1 MRCTEIHDHA
11 SYDGAEVMHYMGIE
25 VDEIAESYQ
34 REPAPED
41 FDGAITASMLRA
53 LQSVVGP
60 GHVVTDPDVLA
71 GRAVDHTGRYRGR
84 AAALVRP
91 GSAEEVAAVLRVC
104 REAGAHVTVQGG
116 RTSLVAGTVPEHDD
130 VLLSTERLRALGDV
144 DTVECRVAAGAGAT
158 LAAVQHAAAAAGL
171 VFGVDLAARD
181 TATVGGMASTNA
193 GGLRTVRYGN
203 MGEQVLGLQVALP
216 DGSLL
221 RRHSLVRSDNTGYDL
236 PALFVG
242 AEGTLGVITALD
254 LRLRPAPTHRVTAVC
269 GFADLDALVAAGRM
283 FRDVDGIAALE
294 LIDGRAG
301 PLIHQH
307 LGVAVPV
314 EGDWM
319 LLVELA
325 ADHDQTDRLAGLLD
339 AVRLCGEPAVGVDV
353 AAQQRL
359 WQIREALVEVLG
371 VYGPPLKFDVSLP
384 LSAIAGFARDAVALL
399 GVHAPDDALPLL
411 FGHVG
416 EGNLHLN
423 VLRCPVEREQA
434 VYGPMMDLIAAC
446 GGNVSSEHGVGS
458 RKRPYLGMSREP
470 ADIAAMR
477 ALKAALDPTGYLNA
491 AVLFE

>member
-1 MRCTEIHDHA
+1 
-11 SYDGAEVMHYMGIE
+11 
-25 VDEIAESYQ
+25 
-34 REPAPED
+34 
-41 FDGAITASMLRA
+41 MLRA
-53 LQSVVGP
+53 LETVVGP
-60 GHVVTDPDVLA
+60 GHVVTDPDILA
-71 GRAVDHTGRYRGR
+71 GRAVDYTGRYRGR
-84 AAALVRP
+84 AGALVRP

-104 REAGAHVTVQGG
+104 RDAGAHVTVQGG

-144 DTVECRVAAGAGAT
+144 DTLERRVQAGAGAT
-158 LAAVQHAAAAAGL
+158 LAAVQHAGAAAGL

-254 LRLRPAPTHRVTAVC
+254 LRLHPTPSHRVTAVC
-269 GFADLDALVAAGRM
+269 GFADLEALVAAGRM

-301 PLIHQH
+301 ALIRQH

-314 EGDWM
+314 DGDWM

-325 ADHDQTDRLAGLLD
+325 ADHDQSDRLADLLD
-339 AVRLCGEPAVGVDV
+339 GVQLCGEPAVGVDV
-353 AAQQRL
+353 AARQRL
-359 WQIREALVEVLG
+359 WQVRESLAEVLG
-371 VYGPPLKFDVSLP
+371 SYGPPLKFDVSLP

-399 GVHAPDDALPLL
+399 GTHAPDALPLL

-434 VYGPMMDLIAAC
+434 VYGPMMELIAGC

-477 ALKAALDPTGYLNA
+477 AVKAALDPTGYLNA
-491 AVLFE
+491 AVLFV

>member
-1 MRCTEIHDHA
+1 MAD
-11 SYDGAEVMHYMGIE
+11 SL
-25 VDEIAESYQ
+25 
-34 REPAPED
+34 ED
-41 FDGAITASMLRA
+41 LKSI
-53 LQSVVGP
+53 VGSN
-60 GHVVTDPDVLA
+60 HVLTDPDVLA
-71 GRAVDHTGRYRGR
+71 GRSVDHTGRYRGR
-84 AAALVRP
+84 ASALVRP
-91 GSAEEVAAVLRVC
+91 GSAEQVAEVLRLC
-104 REAGAHVTVQGG
+104 RDAGAHVTVQGG

-130 VLLSTERLRALGDV
+130 VLLSTERLCALGDV
-144 DTVECRVAAGAGAT
+144 DTVERRIEVGSGAA
-158 LAAVQHAAAAAGL
+158 LAAVQKAVAAAGL

-203 MGEQVLGLQVALP
+203 MGEQVVGLEVALP

-221 RRHSLVRSDNTGYDL
+221 RRHSMVRRDNTGYDL

-242 AEGTLGVITALD
+242 AEGTLGVITSLD
-254 LRLRPAPTHRVTAVC
+254 LRLHPTPSHRVTAVC
-269 GFADLDALVAAGRM
+269 GFADLEALVDAGRA

-294 LIDGRAG
+294 LIDGRAAA
-301 PLIHQH
+301 LTAEH
-307 LGVAVPV
+307 LGLGAPV
-314 EGDWM
+314 TADWL

-325 ADHDQTDRLAGLLD
+325 ADHDQTDRLADLLD
-339 AVRLCGEPAVGVDV
+339 GVRLCREPAVGVDV

-359 WQIREALVEVLG
+359 WRVRESLAEVLG

-384 LSAIAGFARDAVALL
+384 LSAISGFARDAVALI
-399 GVHAPDDALPLL
+399 HARVAEAVPVL
-411 FGHVG
+411 FGHIG

-423 VLRCPVEREQA
+423 VLRCTPDGERA

-477 ALKAALDPTGYLNA
+477 AVKAAFDPTGYLNA
-491 AVLFE
+491 AVLFD

>member
-1 MRCTEIHDHA
+1 
-11 SYDGAEVMHYMGIE
+11 
-25 VDEIAESYQ
+25 
-34 REPAPED
+34 
-41 FDGAITASMLRA
+41 MLRA
-53 LQSVVGP
+53 LETVVGAS
-60 GHVVTDPDVLA
+60 HVVTDPDVLA

-84 AAALVRP
+84 AGALVRP

-104 REAGAHVTVQGG
+104 RDAGAHVTVQGG

-130 VLLSTERLRALGDV
+130 VLLSTERLSALGDV
-144 DTVECRVAAGAGAT
+144 DTVERRVEAGAGAT

-171 VFGVDLAARD
+171 LFGVDLAARD

-242 AEGTLGVITALD
+242 AEGTLGVITSLD
-254 LRLRPAPTHRVTAVC
+254 LRLHPAPSHRVTAVC
-269 GFADLDALVAAGRM
+269 AFADLDALVEAGRT

-301 PLIHQH
+301 ALVREH
-307 LGVAVPV
+307 LGVAAPV
-314 EGDWM
+314 DGDWM

-325 ADHDQTDRLAGLLD
+325 ADHDQTDRLADLLD
-339 AVRLCGEPAVGVDV
+339 GAQLCGEPAVGVDAV
-353 AAQQRL
+353 AQQRL
-359 WQIREALVEVLG
+359 WQVRESLADVLG

-384 LSAIAGFARDAVALL
+384 LSAIAGFARDATALL
-399 GVHAPDDALPLL
+399 GALAPDALPLL

-477 ALKAALDPTGYLNA
+477 AVKAALDPTGYLNA
-491 AVLFE
+491 AVLFD